1 MLPRFASLKL
11 GLVTSLVCL
20 GAATGCGAAPSAA
33 LKPGAAAEAPAPRPA
48 LERSLFS
55 RDSTGSVSEDN
66 LQRVLAARVDVT
78 LPARIGVVA
87 LDSAFDPEKRA
98 PVAEQAIVAKSLTRA
113 LKGSPHVSA
122 VTDVSTELPNPS
134 GIEGL
139 RAIAARYRTR
149 YLMLVNTVTEDRSH
163 LNNWAWLYAT
173 GVGVFLAP
181 GQTVSTE
188 GLLEASLFDVKT
200 GTVLYTVR
208 EPFQSSRVTWLIG
221 AERTQASEDGEAIAR
236 AAQRLGK
243 KVLGETEELARWVR
257 DEGGNIEKTARS
269 AGTEAAP
276 SAALG
281 SAAVAEKR

>member
-1 MLPRFASLKL
+1 MLPLNSCLKL
-11 GLVTSLVCL
+11 GLLTSLVCL
-20 GAATGCGAAPSAA
+20 GACGAAPKAA
-33 LKPGAAAEAPAPRPA
+33 LEAPAPPAAAAPRPV
-48 LERSLFS
+48 LDRSLFS
-55 RDSTGSVSEDN
+55 RDSTGSVSEDD
-66 LQRVLAARVDVT
+66 LLRVLAARVEIT

-87 LDSAFDPEKRA
+87 LDTALDPEKRA
-98 PVAEQAIVAKSLTRA
+98 PVAEQAIVAKSLTRT

-149 YLMLVNTVTEDRSH
+149 YLMLVNTVSEDRSH

-181 GQTVSTE
+181 GQTVATE

-208 EPFQSSRVTWLIG
+208 EPFQSSKVTWLIG
-221 AERTQASEDGEAIAR
+221 SGRTQASEDGQAIAQ

-243 KVLGETEELARWVR
+243 KVLGETEELSRWVKES
-257 DEGGNIEKTARS
+257 DGNIEKASTAS
-269 AGTEAAP
+269 
-276 SAALG
+276 LG
-281 SAAVAEKR
+281 ERR

>member
-1 MLPRFASLKL
+1 MRARFVGMSPVKSCLKL
-11 GLVTSLVCL
+11 GLLTSFL
-20 GAATGCGAAPSAA
+20 GLGGCGAAPRAA
-33 LKPGAAAEAPAPRPA
+33 LEAPAPSAAASPRPV

-55 RDSTGSVSEDN
+55 RDSTGSVSEDD
-66 LQRVLAARVDVT
+66 LQKVLAARVEIT

-87 LDSAFDPEKRA
+87 LDTAFDPEKRA
-98 PVAEQAIVAKSLTRA
+98 PVTEQAIVAKSLTRT

-149 YLMLVNTVTEDRSH
+149 YLMLVNTITEDRSH

-173 GVGVFLAP
+173 GLGVFLAP

-208 EPFQSSRVTWLIG
+208 EPFQTSKVTWLIG
-221 AERTQASEDGEAIAR
+221 AGRTQASEDGQAIAQ

-243 KVLGETEELARWVR
+243 KVLGETEELSRWVK
-257 DEGGNIEKTARS
+257 DNDGNIEKTSTAS
-269 AGTEAAP
+269 
-276 SAALG
+276 L
-281 SAAVAEKR
+281 AERR